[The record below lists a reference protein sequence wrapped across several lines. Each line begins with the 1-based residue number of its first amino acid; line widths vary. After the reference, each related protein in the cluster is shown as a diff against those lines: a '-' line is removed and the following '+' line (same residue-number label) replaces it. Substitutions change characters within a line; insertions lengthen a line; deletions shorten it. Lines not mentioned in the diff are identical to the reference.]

1 MKFFRSEQYQPRCLQ
16 LYKQYTLEIK
26 RLLPDARVEHIG
38 ASSVPGALSKGD
50 LDIFVG
56 VDSEYLEVS
65 VRTLQKLGF
74 QEKRDTLR
82 TPELCMLESQLVDD
96 VALQVVANG
105 SESECY
111 IEFRDKLIATPR
123 LVERYNDLK
132 RGCEGM
138 EHDEYR
144 DKKAIFI
151 TQVLGDDSRYIK

>member
-1 MKFFRSEQYQPRCLQ
+1 MGKYHNDQPIQSGRNDPA
-16 LYKQYTLEIK
+16 Y
-26 RLLPDARVEHIG
+26 
-38 ASSVPGALSKGD
+38 
-50 LDIFVG
+50 F
-56 VDSEYLEVS
+56 EVS

-82 TPELCMLESQLVDD
+82 TPELCMLESQFVND
-96 VALQVVANG
+96 VALQIVANG

-123 LVERYNDLK
+123 LVELYNDLK
-132 RGCEGM
+132 RACEGM

-151 TQVLGDDSRYIK
+151 AQVLGDDSRYIK